1 MKTMIKPAMAILMG
15 LSGAAFIGC
24 DDTASKHEETTERPD
39 GSKKE
44 ESKEVTKKPD
54 GTVVTEEKKEVTP
67 PTTNP
72 SRNP

>member
-1 MKTMIKPAMAILMG
+1 MKAMIKPALAVLLGFGGAALMG
-15 LSGAAFIGC
+15 C
-24 DDTASKHEETTERPD
+24 DETVSKHEETTERPD
-39 GSKKE
+39 GSRKE
-44 ESKEVTKKPD
+44 ESKEVRKKPD